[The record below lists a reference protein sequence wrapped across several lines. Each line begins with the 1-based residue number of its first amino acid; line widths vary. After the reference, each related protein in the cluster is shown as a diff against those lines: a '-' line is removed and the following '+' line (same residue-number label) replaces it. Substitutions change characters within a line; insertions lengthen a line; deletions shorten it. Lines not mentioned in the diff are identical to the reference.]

1 LRARQHLQALS
12 SQQNLK
18 DVEQPR
24 PTTRAYPR
32 KDQSNCCKA
41 AFHQQKR
48 SFWHRMQT
56 AEAVARLRLL
66 LLLLARLVEEVPDR
80 RAAKRREVLQTLA
93 AAIEQRAILDSLN
106 VPAVEL
112 LLLLEEVAAS
122 VHVLPLPAGF
132 RDVVQSRVPAP

>member
-1 LRARQHLQALS
+1 
-12 SQQNLK
+12 
-18 DVEQPR
+18 
-24 PTTRAYPR
+24 
-32 KDQSNCCKA
+32 
-41 AFHQQKR
+41 
-48 SFWHRMQT
+48 MQT

-112 LLLLEEVAAS
+112 LLLLEEVAAA
-122 VHVLPLPAGF
+122 VHVLPLPVGF